1 MKYSIFELGIMAA
14 LISFLGFIVENIW
27 LAATKGYI
35 NNRNMN
41 APFLLGYGLLVISLF
56 FVLGTPEEM
65 EQWGMFKG
73 IQTKWQRYMLYFACS
88 FVVVSVGEILLGTIV
103 EKLCGIEYWNYASL
117 PMHITKY
124 TSVPTSI
131 GFASMITFFMGKCF
145 TPLMGWIG
153 RLDSPGL
160 RAVSTMLMAVMVV
173 DFFYS
178 FYQMIYTKDFYLKWQ
193 VELHGLRGKRIFT

>member
-1 MKYSIFELGIMAA
+1 MNKGWERMTEMKYSIFDFGIMAA
-14 LISFLGFIVENIW
+14 IISFLGFIVENIW
-27 LAATKGYI
+27 LAVTKGYV

-65 EQWGMFKG
+65 AQWGMFKG
-73 IQTKWQRYMLYFACS
+73 IRTKWIRYMLYFVCS
-88 FVVVSVGEILLGTIV
+88 FVVVSIGEILLGTIV

-131 GFASMITFFMGKCF
+131 GFASMITF
-145 TPLMGWIG
+145 LWE
-153 RLDSPGL
+153 S
-160 RAVSTMLMAVMVV
+160 A
-173 DFFYS
+173 
-178 FYQMIYTKDFYLKWQ
+178 
-193 VELHGLRGKRIFT
+193 LHR